1 MLTLFLLLFIILG
14 FLGFLVIWDSISSLF
29 KSKMVV
35 GGVIGY
41 FIAKYFQNKDQNRG
55 L

>member
-1 MLTLFLLLFIILG
+1 MLALFFLLFIVFG
-14 FLGFLVIWDSISSLF
+14 FLGFLVIWDTISSIF
-29 KSKMVV
+29 KSKMIA

-41 FIAKYFQNKDQNRG
+41 LIAKYFQNKDQNRG

>member
-1 MLTLFLLLFIILG
+1 MLPLIFLLFVMLG
-14 FLGFLVIWDSISSLF
+14 FLGFLVIWDTISSLF
-29 KSKMVV
+29 KSKMIA

-41 FIAKYFQNKDQNRG
+41 LIAKYFQNKDQNRG

>member
-1 MLTLFLLLFIILG
+1 MLTLIFLLFVMLG
-14 FLGFLVIWDSISSLF
+14 FLGFLVIWDTISSIF
-29 KSKMVV
+29 KPNMIA

-41 FIAKYFQNKDQNRG
+41 LIAKYFQNKNGNRG

>member
-1 MLTLFLLLFIILG
+1 MLALFLLLFVMLG
-14 FLGFLVIWDSISSLF
+14 FLGFLVIWDTISSIF
-29 KSKMVV
+29 KSKMIA

-41 FIAKYFQNKDQNRG
+41 LIAKYFQNKDGNRG

>member
-1 MLTLFLLLFIILG
+1 MLALIFLLFVVLG
-14 FLGFLVIWDSISSLF
+14 FLGFLVIWDTISSIF
-29 KSKMVV
+29 NSKTIA

-41 FIAKYFQNKDQNRG
+41 LIAKYLEKKDRNRG